1 MLQSVD
7 EKNNYSIHRENE
19 TKLSSHAPLHLS
31 IHSRKKKK
39 KKDLVTH
46 CIESSSHFGQLKKKK
61 TESNNNIN
69 NNINNDN
76 INKINVYTSCI
87 SILASNRHS

>member
-7 EKNNYSIHRENE
+7 EKIITPFTEKTKQNYPRMR
-19 TKLSSHAPLHLS
+19 LS
-31 IHSRKKKK
+31 IFQYTQGKKKK
-39 KKDLVTH
+39 NKDLVTH